1 MAASITALRRGT
13 RVSDDLSSARALDAP
28 QAWMQAIAAHR
39 DRAAFAALHR
49 HFAPRLASFLARS
62 GGPTDVEELVQE
74 TMLAVWRKADSYNP
88 AQAGV
93 ATWIFT
99 IARNLRI
106 DALRRAGRAR
116 PPEPAPLDD
125 VDDAANGEAL
135 MLAGEREA
143 LVRQAL
149 GQLPPEQAEVV
160 HLTYFTEQ
168 TQAEIS
174 RRLGVPL
181 GTVKSRLRLAAKR
194 LSVLLEPGR

>member
-13 RVSDDLSSARALDAP
+13 RVSDDLSSVRALDAP

-74 TMLAVWRKADSYNP
+74 TMLTVWRKADSYNP

-116 PPEPAPLDD
+116 PPEPGPLDD
-125 VDDAANGEAL
+125 VDDAADGEAL
-135 MLAGEREA
+135 MLAGER
-143 LVRQAL
+143 
-149 GQLPPEQAEVV
+149 
-160 HLTYFTEQ
+160 
-168 TQAEIS
+168 
-174 RRLGVPL
+174 
-181 GTVKSRLRLAAKR
+181 
-194 LSVLLEPGR
+194 